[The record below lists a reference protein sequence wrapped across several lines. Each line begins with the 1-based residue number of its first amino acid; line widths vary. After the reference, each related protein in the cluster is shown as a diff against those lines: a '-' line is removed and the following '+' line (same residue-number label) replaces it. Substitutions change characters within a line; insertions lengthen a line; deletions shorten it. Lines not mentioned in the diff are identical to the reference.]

1 MRNTKS
7 RNYRPLYIRVTKA
20 RKPKKHAERER
31 DAPARMCTKKTFKKI
46 QHRLQTKE
54 EKREKNI
61 AGKRRR
67 SRRRF
72 WRNKGFDITLRKKTV
87 PLFKRRWSQAQGAQR
102 PGYKKRST
110 TKTKRDGKI
119 YNKMRKHESEEEGLQ
134 QRRRW
139 RQRQAKQRRQQ
150 NRTEAT
156 PTWPCLSSVTLSR
169 NQRSRFT
176 ASMIHTVGCTLHVS
190 QRPIDGRDE
199 LILGR
204 TKSLSTAGEM
214 KIQRHSFV
222 ASLARFRI
230 LLLSLFIYLLHSMVF
245 FLSARERSRWGSFRK
260 SNG

>member
-1 MRNTKS
+1 
-7 RNYRPLYIRVTKA
+7 
-20 RKPKKHAERER
+20 
-31 DAPARMCTKKTFKKI
+31 
-46 QHRLQTKE
+46 
-54 EKREKNI
+54 
-61 AGKRRR
+61 
-67 SRRRF
+67 
-72 WRNKGFDITLRKKTV
+72 
-87 PLFKRRWSQAQGAQR
+87 
-102 PGYKKRST
+102 
-110 TKTKRDGKI
+110 
-119 YNKMRKHESEEEGLQ
+119 LQ

-176 ASMIHTVGCTLHVS
+176 ASMIYSVGCTLHVS

-199 LILGR
+199 LIFGR

-230 LLLSLFIYLLHSMVF
+230 LLLLCLFIFCIL
-245 FLSARERSRWGSFRK
+245 FLFLKSARERSRWGQLGNLTVEICKDLWEPIVDRK
-260 SNG
+260 ILGRGSITWTVQI

>member
-1 MRNTKS
+1 MIK
-7 RNYRPLYIRVTKA
+7 
-20 RKPKKHAERER
+20 
-31 DAPARMCTKKTFKKI
+31 
-46 QHRLQTKE
+46 
-54 EKREKNI
+54 
-61 AGKRRR
+61 
-67 SRRRF
+67 
-72 WRNKGFDITLRKKTV
+72 
-87 PLFKRRWSQAQGAQR
+87 AQGAQR
-102 PGYKKRST
+102 PGYLKWSI

-119 YNKMRKHESEEEGLQ
+119 YNKMRKHEGEQEGLQ

-150 NRTEAT
+150 RRIEAT

-176 ASMIHTVGCTLHVS
+176 KSLIYSVGCTLHVS

-199 LILGR
+199 LPFSR

-230 LLLSLFIYLLHSMVF
+230 LLLLCLFIF
-245 FLSARERSRWGSFRK
+245 CI
-260 SNG
+260 